1 MLEEKKGK
9 SDIKNLLRVR
19 LELNN
24 GVIYDGQLS
33 ARGI

>member
-1 MLEEKKGK
+1 MLEKKKRK

-24 GVIYDGQLS
+24 GVIYDDQLS